1 MIGGWL
7 RRWAEGLRFPRLLA
21 LTAGIFALDLFL
33 PDLIPFVDEIL
44 LGLSTLLLAAWRRRR
59 KSPADVSGEVPRI
72 P

>member
-44 LGLSTLLLAAWRRRR
+44 LGLSTLLLAAWRRC
-59 KSPADVSGEVPRI
+59 KTPARASDQAPRI